1 MANNDKTEIVST
13 PGADPQGK
21 RGPANL
27 DDISTQVVIDQSNR
41 TVGMLTVVDGDGKG
55 QSRPIFSGTNQ
66 VGRSADNRIP
76 LDFGDKTISRLQ
88 HAVIAYDATS
98 RVFTI
103 HDGGKQ
109 NPILVNGEKLAGN
122 RDLIV
127 GDLIKI
133 GMTTL
138 RFSLV

>member
-1 MANNDKTEIVST
+1 MANNDKTQIVGS
-13 PGADPQGK
+13 PGSDGK
-21 RGPANL
+21 TGAANL
-27 DDISTQVVIDQSNR
+27 DNVSTQVMIDGSNK
-41 TVGMLTVVDGDGKG
+41 TVGTLTVVDGDGKG
-55 QSRPIFSGTNQ
+55 QTRPVFSGTNQ

-88 HAVIAYDATS
+88 HAVIAYDAAS

-103 HDGGKQ
+103 HDGGKP
-109 NPILVNGEKLAGN
+109 NPILINGDMLTGERKLAA
-122 RDLIV
+122 

-138 RFSLV
+138 QFTPT